1 MFSYF
6 LKERQGQ
13 NANRP
18 PLQRGGTRRG
28 LCFAALSCLPLMAS
42 ACRGGMTFDEAQAS
56 FRSFS
61 ECALIEDFPG
71 RNLTLKDAWLQN
83 IVAEPSQGNSKD
95 YAGAQSPSSS
105 MPADQSKDEEY
116 VVTGVVRAVTGN
128 GSLSRELAMLR
139 VRKVLDEYK
148 VVSWATTIDRSEKR
162 DLQPLK
168 AELRSK
174 LYLGRCSF

>member
-1 MFSYF
+1 
-6 LKERQGQ
+6 
-13 NANRP
+13 
-18 PLQRGGTRRG
+18 
-28 LCFAALSCLPLMAS
+28 
-42 ACRGGMTFDEAQAS
+42 MTFDEAQAS

-83 IVAEPSQGNSKD
+83 IVAEPEQGNSSK
-95 YAGAQSPSSS
+95 AAENQPAPTPQGSGSAASSTSTNPS
-105 MPADQSKDEEY
+105 DQSKDEEY